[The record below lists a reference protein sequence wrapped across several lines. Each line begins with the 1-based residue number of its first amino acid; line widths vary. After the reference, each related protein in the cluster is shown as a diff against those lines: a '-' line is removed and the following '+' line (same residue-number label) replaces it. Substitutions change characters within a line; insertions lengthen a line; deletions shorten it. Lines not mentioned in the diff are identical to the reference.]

1 MSEGQSENDAKRR
14 GWVALVRVAV
24 VQLGFLWVLG
34 LGIHGCVYD
43 SNHGRDATFVIIGI
57 MFMLSIVFLPALIC
71 AVLLPTHRLRLFVTP
86 CILVGCLLF
95 VSSRGSNI
103 NYPSVW
109 GMAPWIL
116 AGTAISLM
124 VPELPFMSWLYH
136 RLFGSISR

>member
-1 MSEGQSENDAKRR
+1 
-14 GWVALVRVAV
+14 
-24 VQLGFLWVLG
+24 
-34 LGIHGCVYD
+34 
-43 SNHGRDATFVIIGI
+43 
-57 MFMLSIVFLPALIC
+57 MFMLSILFLPALIC
-71 AVLLPTHRLRLFVTP
+71 AVLLPTYKLRLLLTP

-95 VSSRGSNI
+95 VFSRVSSI

-136 RLFGSISR
+136 RLFGSIP